1 MNNVEEWVWFSECFG
16 KGLQKSSKLLLHFGS
31 AEYVYNADR
40 NSYLSSGAK
49 LTEADLEKLCDKN
62 LDGAKKIIS
71 ECQRLGIRIIT
82 RNSPEYPKRL
92 LEIFDAPFVLYA
104 KGEPLSVDGD
114 AVIAVVGT
122 RRASAG
128 GCSAAKKIAEEIAL
142 CGGVLCSGMARGID
156 TLAMDTA
163 LQNGGRVIGV
173 LGCGPDICYPPENKE
188 LLRRVSEGGTILSEY
203 PPKTAPG
210 RNNFPKRNRIISALS
225 LGTVVIE
232 APEKSGAL
240 ITARDALEQ
249 NRDVFAVPSGI
260 FEDTARGSNALIRD
274 GATPIF
280 SGYDVM
286 SEYAGLF
293 PDKINLNTSDISPKK
308 EKPSKEESSFTLPEN
323 FLNLHSS
330 DEQSV
335 LLAISSD
342 TLRADEIAAKTG
354 FMIAKVLSLLT
365 LLEIRGSVVQLPGN
379 RFKIKK
385 F

>member
-1 MNNVEEWVWFSECFG
+1 MNNVDKWVWFSECFN
-16 KGLQKSSKLLLHFGS
+16 KGLMKSSLLLAHFGD
-31 AEYVYNADR
+31 VQKVFKADR
-40 NSYLSSGAK
+40 QAFSSLNIN
-49 LTEADLEKLCDKN
+49 LTENDLIKLCDKS
-62 LDGAKKIIS
+62 LDVAEKIIS

-82 RNSPEYPKRL
+82 RNSSEYPKRL
-92 LEIFDAPFVLYA
+92 LEIPNAPFVLYA
-104 KGEPLSVDGD
+104 KGETLSVDDD

-122 RRASAG
+122 RHASSG

-156 TLAMDTA
+156 SLAMDA
-163 LQNGGRVIGV
+163 AIRNGGRVIGV
-173 LGCGPDICYPPENKE
+173 LGCGLDICYPPENKS
-188 LLRRVSEGGTILSEY
+188 LMQKIFDGGTLISEY
-203 PPKTAPG
+203 PPKTAPD

-240 ITARDALEQ
+240 ITAREALEQ

-260 FEDTARGSNALIRD
+260 FEDTARGSNELIRD

-286 SEYAGLF
+286 SEYAHRF
-293 PDKINLNTSDISPKK
+293 PGKVNIKSSDAPHKDKASP
-308 EKPSKEESSFTLPEN
+308 KEESVFSLPQA
-323 FLNLHSS
+323 FLNSHSS

-335 LLAISSD
+335 LLAISCD
-342 TLRADEIAAKTG
+342 TVRADEIAAKSG
-354 FMIAKVLSLLT
+354 LSIAKVLSLLT
-365 LLEIRGSVVQLPGN
+365 LLEIRGSVLQLPGN